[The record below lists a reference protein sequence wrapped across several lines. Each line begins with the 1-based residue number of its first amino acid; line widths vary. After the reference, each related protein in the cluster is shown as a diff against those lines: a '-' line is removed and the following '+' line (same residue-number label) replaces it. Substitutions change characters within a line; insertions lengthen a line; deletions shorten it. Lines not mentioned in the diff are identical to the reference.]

1 MNMLVEFINSLNIG
15 NSSIIVACS
24 GGPDS
29 MFLLYILKNMGYNV
43 ICAHVN
49 HNVRIESKDE
59 YKFLEKYCNEQNI
72 IFEGIEIKKYKKG
85 KFSEEEAREFRYK
98 YFEEIVKK
106 YHAKYLFTAHHGDDL
121 IETILMRIVRG
132 SSLKGYRGFDIITK
146 KNNYEIIR
154 PLVYMT
160 KEDIE
165 KEIDKL
171 KIPYVI
177 DKTNYEDV
185 HTRNRY
191 RHYVL
196 PFLKKEDKSVHLK
209 FLKFSKK
216 IDECNSYFERELD
229 KMYLK
234 VYDDSSINIKEFMSI
249 DSYLQKKIIEKV
261 LSYMYP
267 DNLYLVSDIHIDSII
282 NLINNTKDNAQID
295 LPNNIIVLKEYGYIK
310 FKKIDELVFSDYEYT
325 LIDEVEV
332 EDGIIKLVKESDDT
346 SNYCIRLNSNDI
358 KLPLIVRNRRDSDRI
373 QIKNLNGTKKINDI
387 FIDCKIDKEKR
398 NSLPI
403 VVDSNNTVVWI
414 PGIKKS
420 NLDIP
425 INNSYDIIVKYEKR
439 R

>member
-1 MNMLVEFINSLNIG
+1 MNMLVEFVNSLNIG
-15 NSSIIVACS
+15 NNIIVVACS

-29 MFLLYILKNMGYNV
+29 MFLLYILKNMGFRIV
-43 ICAHVN
+43 CAHVN

-98 YFEEIVKK
+98 YFEEIVEK

-121 IETILMRIVRG
+121 IETILMRLVRG
-132 SSLKGYRGFDIITK
+132 SSLKGYRGFDLITK
-146 KNNYEIIR
+146 KNNYKIIR

-160 KEDIE
+160 KEEIE
-165 KEIDKL
+165 KEIDIL

-191 RHYVL
+191 RHYML
-196 PFLKKEDKSVHLK
+196 PFLKKEDKNVHLK

-216 IDECNSYFERELD
+216 IEECNSYFERELD

-282 NLINNTKDNAQID
+282 NLIKNKNNAQID
-295 LPNNIIVLKEYGYIK
+295 LPNNIVVIKEYDYIK
-310 FKKIDELVFSDYEYT
+310 FKKIDELVFNDYEYT
-325 LIDEVEV
+325 LIDEVNV
-332 EDGIIKLVKESDDT
+332 NGGIIKIVDKSDDT
-346 SNYCIRLNSNDI
+346 SNYCIRLNSKDI
-358 KLPLIVRNRRDSDRI
+358 KLPLIVRNRRDSDKI
-373 QIKNLNGTKKINDI
+373 KVKNLNGTKKINDI
-387 FIDCKIDKEKR
+387 FIDCKINKEER
-398 NSLPI
+398 NTLPI

>member
-1 MNMLVEFINSLNIG
+1 MNMLVEFVNSLNIG
-15 NSSIIVACS
+15 NNIIVVACS

-29 MFLLYILKNMGYNV
+29 MFLLYILKNMGFRIV
-43 ICAHVN
+43 CAHVN

-98 YFEEIVKK
+98 YFEEIVEK

-121 IETILMRIVRG
+121 IETILMRLVRG
-132 SSLKGYRGFDIITK
+132 SSLKGYRGFDLITK
-146 KNNYEIIR
+146 KNNYKIIR

-160 KEDIE
+160 KEEIE
-165 KEIDKL
+165 KEIDIL

-191 RHYVL
+191 RHYML
-196 PFLKKEDKSVHLK
+196 PFLKKEDKNVHLK

-216 IDECNSYFERELD
+216 IEECNSYFERELD

-282 NLINNTKDNAQID
+282 NLIKNKNNAQID
-295 LPNNIIVLKEYGYIK
+295 LPNNIVVIKEYDYIK
-310 FKKIDELVFSDYEYT
+310 FKKIDELVFNDYEYT
-325 LIDEVEV
+325 LIDEVNV
-332 EDGIIKLVKESDDT
+332 NGGIIKIVDKSDDT
-346 SNYCIRLNSNDI
+346 SNYCIRLNSKDI
-358 KLPLIVRNRRDSDRI
+358 KLPLIVRNRRDSDKI
-373 QIKNLNGTKKINDI
+373 KVKNLNGTKKINDI
-387 FIDCKIDKEKR
+387 FIDCKINKEER
-398 NSLPI
+398 NTLPI
-403 VVDSNNTVVWI
+403 VVDSNNMVVWI

>member
-1 MNMLVEFINSLNIG
+1 MNMLVEFVNSLNIG
-15 NSSIIVACS
+15 NNIIVVACS

-29 MFLLYILKNMGYNV
+29 MFLLYILKNMGFRIV
-43 ICAHVN
+43 CAHVN

-59 YKFLEKYCNEQNI
+59 YKFLEKYCHDHDI
-72 IFEGIEIKKYKKG
+72 IFEGTIIKKYKNN

-146 KNNYEIIR
+146 KKNYEIIR

-160 KEDIE
+160 KEEIE
-165 KEIDKL
+165 KEINIL

-191 RHYVL
+191 RHYML
-196 PFLKKEDKSVHLK
+196 PFLKKEDKNVHLK

-216 IDECNSYFERELD
+216 IEECNTYFERVLD

-249 DSYLQKKIIEKV
+249 DFYLQKMIIEKV

-267 DNLYLVSDIHIDSII
+267 DNLYLVSDKHIDSII
-282 NLINNTKDNAQID
+282 NLIKNKNNSQID
-295 LPNNIIVLKEYGYIK
+295 LPNNIVVIKEYDFIK
-310 FKKIDELVFSDYEYT
+310 FKKIDELVFNDYEYT
-325 LIDEVEV
+325 LIDEVNV
-332 EDGIIKLVKESDDT
+332 NGGIIKIVDKSDDT
-346 SNYCIRLNSNDI
+346 SNYCIRLNSKDI
-358 KLPLIVRNRRDSDRI
+358 KLPLIVRNRRDGDKI
-373 QIKNLNGTKKINDI
+373 KVKNLNGTKKINDI
-387 FIDCKIDKEKR
+387 FIDCKINKEER
-398 NSLPI
+398 NTLPI
-403 VVDSNNTVVWI
+403 VVDSNNMVVWI

>member
-1 MNMLVEFINSLNIG
+1 MNMLVEFVNSLNIG
-15 NSSIIVACS
+15 NNIIVVACS

-29 MFLLYILKNMGYNV
+29 MFLLYILKNMGFRIV
-43 ICAHVN
+43 CAHVN

-146 KNNYEIIR
+146 KKNYEIIR

-160 KEDIE
+160 KEEIE
-165 KEIDKL
+165 KEINIL

-177 DKTNYEDV
+177 DKTNYEDI

-191 RHYVL
+191 RHYML
-196 PFLKKEDKSVHLK
+196 PFLKKEDRNVHLK

-216 IDECNSYFERELD
+216 IEECNTYFERVLD

-249 DSYLQKKIIEKV
+249 DFYLQKMIIEKV

-267 DNLYLVSDIHIDSII
+267 DNLYLVSDKHIDSII
-282 NLINNTKDNAQID
+282 NLIKNKNNAQID
-295 LPNNIIVLKEYGYIK
+295 LPNNIVVIKEYDYIK
-310 FKKIDELVFSDYEYT
+310 FKKIDELVFNDYEYT
-325 LIDEVEV
+325 LIDEVNV
-332 EDGIIKLVKESDDT
+332 NGGIIKIVDKSDDT
-346 SNYCIRLNSNDI
+346 SNYCIRLNSKDI
-358 KLPLIVRNRRDSDRI
+358 KLPLIVRNRRDSDKI
-373 QIKNLNGTKKINDI
+373 KVKNLNGTKKINDI
-387 FIDCKIDKEKR
+387 FIDCKINKEER
-398 NSLPI
+398 NTLPI
-403 VVDSNNTVVWI
+403 VVDSNNMVVWI

>member
-1 MNMLVEFINSLNIG
+1 MNMLVEFVNSLNIG
-15 NSSIIVACS
+15 NNIIVVACS

-29 MFLLYILKNMGYNV
+29 MFLLYSLKNMGFRIV
-43 ICAHVN
+43 CAHVN

-59 YKFLEKYCNEQNI
+59 YKFLEKYCHDHDI
-72 IFEGIEIKKYKKG
+72 IFEGTIIKKYKNN

-146 KNNYEIIR
+146 KKNYEIIR

-160 KEDIE
+160 KEEIE
-165 KEIDKL
+165 KEINIL

-191 RHYVL
+191 RHYML
-196 PFLKKEDKSVHLK
+196 PFLKKEDKNVHLK

-216 IDECNSYFERELD
+216 IEECNSYFERELD

-234 VYDDSSINIKEFMSI
+234 VYDDSSINLKEFMSI

-282 NLINNTKDNAQID
+282 NLIKNKNNAQID
-295 LPNNIIVLKEYGYIK
+295 LPNNIVVIKEYDYIK
-310 FKKIDELVFSDYEYT
+310 FKKIDELVFNDYEYT
-325 LIDEVEV
+325 LIDEVNV
-332 EDGIIKLVKESDDT
+332 NGGIIKIVDSCDDT
-346 SNYCIRLNSNDI
+346 SNYCIRLNSKDI
-358 KLPLIVRNRRDSDRI
+358 KLPLIVRNRRDSDKI
-373 QIKNLNGTKKINDI
+373 KVKNLNGTKKINDI
-387 FIDCKIDKEKR
+387 FIDCKINKEER
-398 NSLPI
+398 NTLPI

>member
-15 NSSIIVACS
+15 NNSIIVACS

-29 MFLLYILKNMGYNV
+29 MFLLYSLKNMGYNV

-191 RHYVL
+191 RHYML

-332 EDGIIKLVKESDDT
+332 EYGIIKLVKESDDT

>member
-1 MNMLVEFINSLNIG
+1 MNMLVEFVNSLNIG
-15 NSSIIVACS
+15 NNIIVVACS

-29 MFLLYILKNMGYNV
+29 MFLLYILKNMGFRIV
-43 ICAHVN
+43 CAHVN

-146 KNNYEIIR
+146 KKNYEIIR

-160 KEDIE
+160 KEEIE
-165 KEIDKL
+165 KEINIL
-171 KIPYVI
+171 KIPFVI

-191 RHYVL
+191 RHYML
-196 PFLKKEDKSVHLK
+196 PFLKKEDKNVHLK

-216 IDECNSYFERELD
+216 IEECNTYFERVLD

-234 VYDDSSINIKEFMSI
+234 VYDDSSINLKEFMSI
-249 DSYLQKKIIEKV
+249 DSYLQKMIIEKV

-282 NLINNTKDNAQID
+282 NLIINKNNAQID
-295 LPNNIIVLKEYGYIK
+295 LPNNIVVIKEYDYIK
-310 FKKIDELVFSDYEYT
+310 FKKIDELVFNDYEYT
-325 LIDEVEV
+325 LIDEVNV
-332 EDGIIKLVKESDDT
+332 NGGIIKIVDKSDDT
-346 SNYCIRLNSNDI
+346 SNYCIRLNSKDI
-358 KLPLIVRNRRDSDRI
+358 KLPLIVRNRRDGDKI
-373 QIKNLNGTKKINDI
+373 KVKNLNGTKKINDI
-387 FIDCKIDKEKR
+387 FIDCKINKEER
-398 NSLPI
+398 NTLPI
-403 VVDSNNTVVWI
+403 VVDCNNMVVWI

>member
-15 NSSIIVACS
+15 NNSIIVACS

-29 MFLLYILKNMGYNV
+29 MFLLYSLKNMGYNV

-160 KEDIE
+160 KEEIE

>member
-1 MNMLVEFINSLNIG
+1 MNMLVEFVNSLNIG
-15 NSSIIVACS
+15 NNIIVVACS

-29 MFLLYILKNMGYNV
+29 MFLLYILKNMGFRIV
-43 ICAHVN
+43 CAHVN

-146 KNNYEIIR
+146 KKNYEIIR

-160 KEDIE
+160 KEEIE
-165 KEIDKL
+165 KEIDIL

-177 DKTNYEDV
+177 DKTNYEDI

-191 RHYVL
+191 RHYML
-196 PFLKKEDKSVHLK
+196 PFLKKEDKNVHLK

-216 IDECNSYFERELD
+216 IEECNTYFERELD

-282 NLINNTKDNAQID
+282 NLIKNKNNSQID
-295 LPNNIIVLKEYGYIK
+295 LPNNIVVIKEYDYIK
-310 FKKIDELVFSDYEYT
+310 FKKTDELVFNDYEYT
-325 LIDEVEV
+325 LIDEVNV
-332 EDGIIKLVKESDDT
+332 NGGIIKIVDSCDDT
-346 SNYCIRLNSNDI
+346 SNYCIRLNSKDI
-358 KLPLIVRNRRDSDRI
+358 KLPLIVRNRRDSDKI
-373 QIKNLNGTKKINDI
+373 KVKNLNGTKKINDI
-387 FIDCKIDKEKR
+387 FIDCKINKEER
-398 NSLPI
+398 NTLPI
-403 VVDSNNTVVWI
+403 VVDSNNMVVWI

>member
-15 NSSIIVACS
+15 NNIIVVACS

-29 MFLLYILKNMGYNV
+29 MFLLYSLKNMGYNV

-160 KEDIE
+160 KDDIE

-216 IDECNSYFERELD
+216 IGECNSYFERELD

-249 DSYLQKKIIEKV
+249 DSYIQKKIIEKV

-358 KLPLIVRNRRDSDRI
+358 KLPLIVRNRRNSDRI

>member
-1 MNMLVEFINSLNIG
+1 MNMLVEFVNSLNIG
-15 NSSIIVACS
+15 NNIIVVACS

-29 MFLLYILKNMGYNV
+29 MFLLYILKNMGFRIV
-43 ICAHVN
+43 CAHVN

-146 KNNYEIIR
+146 KKNYEIIR

-160 KEDIE
+160 KEEIE
-165 KEIDKL
+165 KEIDIL

-177 DKTNYEDV
+177 DKTNYEDI

-191 RHYVL
+191 RHYML
-196 PFLKKEDKSVHLK
+196 PFLKKEDKNVHLK

-216 IDECNSYFERELD
+216 IEECNTYFERELD

-282 NLINNTKDNAQID
+282 NLIKNKNNSQID
-295 LPNNIIVLKEYGYIK
+295 LPNNIVVIKEYDYIK
-310 FKKIDELVFSDYEYT
+310 FKKTDELVFNDYEYT
-325 LIDEVEV
+325 LIDEVNV
-332 EDGIIKLVKESDDT
+332 NGGIIKIVDKSDDT
-346 SNYCIRLNSNDI
+346 SNYCIRLNSKDI
-358 KLPLIVRNRRDSDRI
+358 KLPLIVRNRRDSDKI
-373 QIKNLNGTKKINDI
+373 KVKNLNGTKKINDI
-387 FIDCKIDKEKR
+387 FIDCKINKEER
-398 NSLPI
+398 NTLPI
-403 VVDSNNTVVWI
+403 VVDSNNMVVWI